1 MSYILDALKRADAE
15 RDRGA
20 VPGLHTAPVHVST
33 ASGQQQRF
41 RLLSLILAGIGLLAV
56 CGALWRWQNP
66 VPSSLAIASGI
77 SVPVVIST
85 PLPVAVVVPATT
97 FTPAPQPPPQMPSVA
112 AVAATSRAISP
123 AAAVPAGVTKLAN
136 VDKELQTQKPVASP
150 VTVTTGTP
158 IMSIAQLPPD
168 ISQALPKLAISGS
181 TWSDNP
187 AYRMVILNGQVFHEG
202 EKPSVDLILEQITA
216 KAVIFNFKGY
226 RYSMPN

>member
-20 VPGLHTAPVHVST
+20 VPGLHTPPVQVGT
-33 ASGQQQRF
+33 ASGQQRKF
-41 RLLSLILAGIGLLAV
+41 RLLLLILAGIGLLAV

-66 VPSSLAIASGI
+66 VPSSPAITSSI
-77 SVPVVIST
+77 PVPVVIST
-85 PLPVAVVVPATT
+85 PPPVAVTVPATT
-97 FTPAPQPPPQMPSVA
+97 PTPAPQASPQMPAVA
-112 AVAATSRAISP
+112 VVAATARGVSP
-123 AAAVPAGVTKLAN
+123 PAAVPVGVTKPVN
-136 VDKELQTQKPVASP
+136 VGKELQTPMPVAPP
-150 VTVTTGTP
+150 VTATTGTP

-168 ISQALPKLAISGS
+168 VSQALPKLAISGS

-202 EKPSVDLILEQITA
+202 DKPGVDLTLEQITA

>member
-20 VPGLHTAPVHVST
+20 VPGLHTPPVYVGT
-33 ASGQQQRF
+33 AGSQQRRF
-41 RLLSLILAGIGLLAV
+41 RLLLVILTGIGLLAV

-66 VPSSLAIASGI
+66 APSSPAITSGI
-77 SVPVVIST
+77 PVPVVIST
-85 PLPVAVVVPATT
+85 PAPVGVTLPATT
-97 FTPAPQPPPQMPSVA
+97 PTPAPQASPQMP
-112 AVAATSRAISP
+112 AVAVVAVTARAVSP
-123 AAAVPAGVTKLAN
+123 PAAVPAGATKSVN
-136 VDKELQTQKPVASP
+136 VDKLLQTTLPVAPP
-150 VTVTTGTP
+150 VTATTDTP

-202 EKPSVDLILEQITA
+202 DKPGVELTLEQITV

>member
-15 RDRGA
+15 RDRRA
-20 VPGLHTAPVHVST
+20 VPGLHTPPVYVGT
-33 ASGQQQRF
+33 AGSQQQPF
-41 RLLSLILAGIGLLAV
+41 RLLLLILTGIGLLAV

-66 VPSSLAIASGI
+66 APPSPAITSGI
-77 SVPVVIST
+77 TVPVVIST
-85 PLPVAVVVPATT
+85 SPPVAVTVPATT
-97 FTPAPQPPPQMPSVA
+97 FTLAPQPSPQMPSIA
-112 AVAATSRAISP
+112 AVAAPPRSISP
-123 AAAVPAGVTKLAN
+123 AAAVPAGVTKPAN
-136 VDKELQTQKPVASP
+136 VDKLLQAPWPVAPP
-150 VTVTTGTP
+150 VTATTGTP

-202 EKPSVDLILEQITA
+202 DKPEVDLTLEQITA

>member
-20 VPGLHTAPVHVST
+20 VPGLHTPPVHVGT
-33 ASGQQQRF
+33 ADARQSRL
-41 RLLSLILAGIGLLAV
+41 RLLLLVLTGIGLLAV
-56 CGALWRWQNP
+56 CGGLWRWQNP
-66 VPSSLAIASGI
+66 VPSSPAITSSTPVA
-77 SVPVVIST
+77 VVIST
-85 PLPVAVVVPATT
+85 PLPAAATAPVTT
-97 FTPAPQPPPQMPSVA
+97 FTPALQAAPQMA
-112 AVAATSRAISP
+112 AKPLAITPVP
-123 AAAVPAGVTKLAN
+123 AASIGVSKSAN
-136 VDKELQTQKPVASP
+136 VEKELQTPKPVAPP
-150 VTVTTGTP
+150 VAVTTGTP

-202 EKPSVDLILEQITA
+202 EKPAADLTLEQITA